1 MISFKG
7 NTGPTSSTRR
17 PGSGRSSAGPGSTTR
32 TARGPI
38 VVTEPAER
46 ELARK
51 LLEFGAVVT
60 QVADT
65 AEPHRLCGYLF
76 EVASLFTTF
85 YEQCPVLKADDEE
98 TRQSR
103 LALCAATLRVLTTGL
118 GLLGVPL
125 PDRM

>member
-7 NTGPTSSTRR
+7 NTGPYLQY
-17 PGSGRSSAGPGSTTR
+17 ATTR
-32 TARGPI
+32 IRSIFRRAAVDEAAQRGPI
-38 VVTEPAER
+38 AITAPAER

-51 LLEFGAVVT
+51 LLEFGTVVT

-76 EVASLFTTF
+76 EVASLFTAF

-103 LALCAATLRVLTTGL
+103 LALCAAVLRVLTSGL

-125 PDRM
+125 PERM